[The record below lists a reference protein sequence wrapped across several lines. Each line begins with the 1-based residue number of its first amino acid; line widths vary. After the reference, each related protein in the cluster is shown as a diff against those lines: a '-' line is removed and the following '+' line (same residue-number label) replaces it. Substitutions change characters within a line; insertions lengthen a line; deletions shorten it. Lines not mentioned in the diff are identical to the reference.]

1 MVYNI
6 AIMTR
11 ISIASLL
18 CLCAVSVSAEWARPD
33 LVAKVASGE
42 LREARASWWGFDAA
56 DSTAYLQAA
65 IDSGAK
71 TVVID
76 RQAGDWI
83 VRPISLRV
91 SGQEVVVADGV
102 TVRAMKGAFKGRS
115 ECLFKISGKDRGV
128 TLRGEGNATLAMNKR
143 DYQDSER
150 YSHSEWRHAVSVSGS
165 GTTVRDLTILSSG
178 GDGVY
183 VRDNAEDVT
192 LENLVCRDHHRQGVS
207 VISATRLRV
216 RNCRFDETSGTAPQ
230 CGVDIEPNCPSD
242 RLEDILFEDCVF
254 DRNASGGMMLHI
266 DGLKRPISITFRR
279 CVARGNRTGISVTTS
294 RKIDEP
300 TTGTVLFEDCRIAG
314 SLSHA
319 LRFCNA
325 REGGVAVT
333 IRNCSFDARGT
344 KAASVLFDNG
354 NLPADVSG
362 VTFENS
368 RLIADVPAEKTMA
381 FVGIDGTGIAP
392 GGVKGSLTL
401 ERQGCKPELLDLEAF
416 AKRHPSNPEKYA
428 ALLAF
433 KTREVDWRAI
443 APQAGAKP
451 LERPASTGWLRGRFT
466 FVQAFPAAGDYPVVF
481 RTKRLGNRCAGAKVQ
496 MRDAAG
502 TDLGTFEVGDCA
514 AVTNVIH
521 AHDAGIRRF
530 EISGG
535 LTAVESRWPG
545 QGVLADFNVPLY
557 GGRNRQFYF
566 TVPADAESVSVQVQP
581 SERCSAQLM
590 RPDGTVVA
598 EAPYDRPQTSVLT
611 VPFEKTAA
619 PQVWSVVFPQVEE
632 DARFR
637 IGAPALPVVATDT
650 PEMAPTMR

>member
-1 MVYNI
+1 MNI
-6 AIMTR
+6 SKTAAAWLLFTACG
-11 ISIASLL
+11 SAALGAEPQCVNASSFGWNPTN
-18 CLCAVSVSAEWARPD
+18 A
-33 LVAKVASGE
+33 
-42 LREARASWWGFDAA
+42 
-56 DSTAYLQAA
+56 TACLQAA
-65 IDSGAK
+65 IDSGVK
-71 TVVID
+71 KVVID

-83 VRPISLRV
+83 VGPISLRV

-102 TVRAMKGAFKGRS
+102 TVRAMRGAFKGRS
-115 ECLFKISGKDRGV
+115 ECLFKITGKDRGV

-143 DYQDSER
+143 DYQDPEQ

-183 VRDNAEDVT
+183 VRDNAKDVT
-192 LENLVCRDHHRQGVS
+192 LENLVCRDHHRQGIS
-207 VISATRLRV
+207 VICATRLRV
-216 RNCRFDETSGTAPQ
+216 RNCRFEETSGTAPQ
-230 CGVDIEPNCPSD
+230 CGVDIEPNRPSD

-254 DRNASGGMMLHI
+254 DQNASGGMTLHI
-266 DGLKRPISITFRR
+266 GGLKRPISITFRR
-279 CVARGNRTGISVTTS
+279 CVARGNRTGISVFTS
-294 RKIDEP
+294 RKLDQP
-300 TTGTVLFEDCRIAG
+300 TTGTVLFEDCQIAG
-314 SLSHA
+314 SRSHA

-344 KAASVLFDNG
+344 KAAPVLFDNG
-354 NLPADVSG
+354 NLPANVSG

-368 RLIADVPAEKTMA
+368 RLIADVPAEKA
-381 FVGIDGTGIAP
+381 LVFAGIAGTGIAP
-392 GGVKGSLTL
+392 GGVKGSFTL
-401 ERQGCKPELLDLEAF
+401 ERPGCAAELLDLEAF
-416 AKRHPSNPEKYA
+416 ARRHPSNPEKYA
-428 ALLAF
+428 AMLAF
-433 KTREVDWRAI
+433 KTREVDWRALS
-443 APQAGAKP
+443 AQAGAQP
-451 LERPASTGWLRGRFT
+451 LEQPASTGWLRGRFT

-481 RTKRLGNRCAGAKVQ
+481 RTKRLGNRRAGAKVQ

-502 TDLGTFEVGDCA
+502 TDLGSFAVGDSET
-514 AVTNVIH
+514 VTNVVH
-521 AHDAGIRRF
+521 AHGAGIRRF

-557 GGRNRQFYF
+557 CGRNRRFYF

-581 SERCSAQLM
+581 AERCSAQLT

-611 VPFEKTAA
+611 VSREKTAA
-619 PQVWSVVFPQVEE
+619 PEVWSVVFPRVEE

-637 IGAPALPVVATDT
+637 IGAPELPVVATGA
-650 PEMAPTMR
+650 PEMALTTR